1 MEDMEADLLQADR
14 INGNLRSENELLK
27 SQLESKEE
35 RMNELQRSLM
45 DLQIDPLEAWRKEFV
60 GVEPKKDRLRT
71 WGLAFFLGMVLG
83 KRI

>member
-14 INGNLRSENELLK
+14 MNGNLRSENELLK

-45 DLQIDPLEAWRKEFV
+45 DLQIDPLEVWRKEFV
-60 GVEPKKDRLRT
+60 GSEPKKDRLKT
-71 WGLAFFLGMVLG
+71 WGIAFFLGVVLG